1 MNTPDGK
8 IRSFFLQGPAG
19 RLEAI
24 LNTGEPGATHA
35 ALVCHPHPLYSGTMH
50 NKVVFHV
57 MKALNGFGFP
67 VLRFNFRGAGLSE
80 GQHDSGRGEVE
91 DVRTALDWLDS
102 EFHLPLISA
111 GFSFGAAVG
120 MKAACPD
127 PRVQALIMLGTPIH
141 ITAEQAAQAGGPA
154 EARSYRFRH
163 LQDCPKPKLLVS
175 GANDSY
181 SGRLAMEELAAS
193 LPEPKHLQ
201 LIENTGHFFE
211 DHLTEMREAIEQW
224 VRNTVELQQK
234 SET

>member
-1 MNTPDGK
+1 MPGQAAGGTRAHAMLTRISLRGSAQVAQPGRMRLPFAFLALLPACSLYEPDEATP
-8 IRSFFLQGPAG
+8 LQRELDRTG
-19 RLEAI
+19 RVLGLVVMAI
-24 LNTGEPGATHA
+24 A
-35 ALVCHPHPLYSGTMH
+35 
-50 NKVVFHV
+50 VVMV
-57 MKALNGFGFP
+57 
-67 VLRFNFRGAGLSE
+67 VTIVV
-80 GQHDSGRGEVE
+80 VE

-193 LPEPKHLQ
+193 LPEPKHLE

-224 VRNTVELQQK
+224 VRNTL
-234 SET
+234 